1 MRKWI
6 SALLLVIAIT
16 ISASVVVART
26 PGVVLWK
33 QECPPWATLR
43 VNETETGW
51 KGVECFAFDE
61 AARDD

>member
-6 SALLLVIAIT
+6 SALLLAMAISIT
-16 ISASVVVART
+16 ASVAIARSA
-26 PGVVLWK
+26 GVVLWK

-51 KGVECFAFDE
+51 TGVECFTFDE
-61 AARDD
+61 AARDE

>member
-1 MRKWI
+1 
-6 SALLLVIAIT
+6 
-16 ISASVVVART
+16 
-26 PGVVLWK
+26 VLWK

-51 KGVECFAFDE
+51 KGVECFTFDE